1 MMRASTNRRTAGPG
15 AAAGSALAIGL
26 VAGVLLGTALPRDSG
41 AVRATGAQRAGQP
54 TGTQQPPPAP
64 DAQPGGEPGGT
75 RQPPPAPAPDGQPGQ
90 AGQAGQGA
98 GTQQPPTAGA
108 QQAGQPTGTRQ
119 PPTAGRQPEGAEPV
133 ESDETEADETA
144 EEAAALLEPET
155 FDGPIGIVIN
165 YIDPES
171 ALDFESVMSQLLEG
185 LAASEDAERVA
196 QAAGWRLFKAQ
207 ETGAEDQAV
216 YIWLLDPVVEDADY
230 SVPQL
235 LYELFPAEVQ
245 QLYETYN
252 GSFGLGQIW
261 LNLDSLNGG
270 DGDDDESDP

>member
-1 MMRASTNRRTAGPG
+1 MMRAGTNRRTARSPWQRPG

-26 VAGVLLGTALPRDSG
+26 VAGVLLGMGLPRDLG
-41 AVRATGAQRAGQP
+41 AVRAAGGQQAGQP
-54 TGTQQPPPAP
+54 TGTQQPPPAS
-64 DAQPGGEPGGT
+64 DRQPGQAGAAQ
-75 RQPPPAPAPDGQPGQ
+75 QPPPAAGQPGQ
-90 AGQAGQGA
+90 AGAA
-98 GTQQPPTAGA
+98 QP
-108 QQAGQPTGTRQ
+108 
-119 PPTAGRQPEGAEPV
+119 PEGAQPV
-133 ESDETEADETA
+133 EGDETEADETA
-144 EEAAALLEPET
+144 EEAPALLEPET
-155 FDGPIGIVIN
+155 FDGPIGMVIN

-171 ALDFESVMSQLLEG
+171 AVDFESVMSQLLEG

-196 QAAGWRLFKAQ
+196 QAAGWKLFKAQ

-230 SVPQL
+230 SVPHL

-270 DGDDDESDP
+270 DDESDP

>member
-1 MMRASTNRRTAGPG
+1 MMRASTNRRTARSG
-15 AAAGSALAIGL
+15 AVAGSALAIGL
-26 VAGVLLGTALPRDSG
+26 VAGVLLGTGLARDSG
-41 AVRATGAQRAGQP
+41 AVRASGAQRAGQGGGAQQQPPAAGGQQAGQP
-54 TGTQQPPPAP
+54 TGTQQPPTA
-64 DAQPGGEPGGT
+64 A
-75 RQPPPAPAPDGQPGQ
+75 GQPGQ
-90 AGQAGQGA
+90 AGAA
-98 GTQQPPTAGA
+98 QP
-108 QQAGQPTGTRQ
+108 
-119 PPTAGRQPEGAEPV
+119 PEGAEPV
-133 ESDETEADETA
+133 ESDATEADGTAAGDETV
-144 EEAAALLEPET
+144 EEAPAMLEPET
-155 FDGPIGIVIN
+155 FDGPIGMVIN

-171 ALDFESVMSQLLEG
+171 ALDFESVMSRLLEG

-196 QAAGWRLFKAQ
+196 QAAGWELFKAQ

-230 SVPQL
+230 SVPHL

-270 DGDDDESDP
+270 DDDSDP

>member
-1 MMRASTNRRTAGPG
+1 MMRASTNRRTARPG

-54 TGTQQPPPAP
+54 SGTQQPPPAP

-75 RQPPPAPAPDGQPGQ
+75 QQPPPVPAPGGQPGQSGQGAGTQPPPPAAGQ
-90 AGQAGQGA
+90 AGQAGAAQP
-98 GTQQPPTAGA
+98 PPTAAGEAGA
-108 QQAGQPTGTRQ
+108 AQP
-119 PPTAGRQPEGAEPV
+119 PEGAEPV
-133 ESDETEADETA
+133 ESDETEADQTA
-144 EEAAALLEPET
+144 EEAPATLEPET

-171 ALDFESVMSQLLEG
+171 AVDFESVMSQLLEG

-196 QAAGWRLFKAQ
+196 QAAGWKLFKAQ

-230 SVPQL
+230 SVPHL

-270 DGDDDESDP
+270 DDESDP

>member
-1 MMRASTNRRTAGPG
+1 MMRASTNRRTARPG

-41 AVRATGAQRAGQP
+41 AVRATGAQGAGQGVGAQQQPPAAGGQQAGQP

-64 DAQPGGEPGGT
+64 DRQPGQAGAAQ
-75 RQPPPAPAPDGQPGQ
+75 QPPTAAGQAGQAGAAPQPPTAAGQPGQ
-90 AGQAGQGA
+90 AGAA
-98 GTQQPPTAGA
+98 QP
-108 QQAGQPTGTRQ
+108 
-119 PPTAGRQPEGAEPV
+119 PEGAQPV
-133 ESDETEADETA
+133 EGDETEADETA
-144 EEAAALLEPET
+144 EEAPATLEPET
-155 FDGPIGIVIN
+155 FDGPIGMVIN
-165 YIDPES
+165 YIDSEGAS
-171 ALDFESVMSQLLEG
+171 DFESVMSQLLEG

-196 QAAGWRLFKAQ
+196 QAAGWKLFKAQ

-270 DGDDDESDP
+270 DDESDP

>member
-1 MMRASTNRRTAGPG
+1 MMRASTNRRTARPG

-54 TGTQQPPPAP
+54 SGTQQPPPAP

-75 RQPPPAPAPDGQPGQ
+75 QQPPPVPAPGGQPGQSGQGAGTQPPPTAAGQ
-90 AGQAGQGA
+90 AGQAGAAQP
-98 GTQQPPTAGA
+98 PPTAAGEAGA
-108 QQAGQPTGTRQ
+108 AQP
-119 PPTAGRQPEGAEPV
+119 PEGAEPV
-133 ESDETEADETA
+133 ESDETEADQTA
-144 EEAAALLEPET
+144 EEAPATLEPET

-171 ALDFESVMSQLLEG
+171 AVDFESVMSQLLEG

-196 QAAGWRLFKAQ
+196 QAAGWKLFKAQ

-230 SVPQL
+230 SVPHL

-270 DGDDDESDP
+270 DDESDP

>member
-1 MMRASTNRRTAGPG
+1 MMRASTNRRTARPG
-15 AAAGSALAIGL
+15 AAAGPALAIGL

-54 TGTQQPPPAP
+54 SGTQQPPPAP

-75 RQPPPAPAPDGQPGQ
+75 QQPPPTA
-90 AGQAGQGA
+90 AGE
-98 GTQQPPTAGA
+98 AGA
-108 QQAGQPTGTRQ
+108 AQP
-119 PPTAGRQPEGAEPV
+119 PEGAEPV
-133 ESDETEADETA
+133 ESDETEADQTA
-144 EEAAALLEPET
+144 EEAPATLEPET

-171 ALDFESVMSQLLEG
+171 AVDFESVMSQLLEG

-196 QAAGWRLFKAQ
+196 QAAGWKLFKAQ

-230 SVPQL
+230 SVPHL
-235 LYELFPAEVQ
+235 LDELFPAEVQ

-270 DGDDDESDP
+270 DDESDP